1 MPVYGQR
8 SMYVAPEPTE
18 EVDTVE
24 KRFVMPTLP
33 KLTIVQVT
41 LLVLIIAYAYTTR
54 KVNGVV
60 VSSLA
65 LTAAL
70 LHIYDH
76 MYRVKRGPEH
86 LFFLPKKEDYGC
98 QGCM

>member
-1 MPVYGQR
+1 
-8 SMYVAPEPTE
+8 MYAAPEPTE

-24 KRFVMPTLP
+24 KRFTMPALP

-41 LLVLIIAYAYTTR
+41 LLALIIAYAYTTR

-65 LTAAL
+65 LTVAL

-76 MYRVKRGPEH
+76 MYRVKRGPER
-86 LFFLPKKEDYGC
+86 LFFLPKKEEYGC